1 LNNYSNKAIGPG
13 PAQARSLRNAILLLT
28 ALWLTLTG
36 TAQTQPAPSQSH
48 PAAPRFTVNGTIR
61 DKTTGEV
68 LIGATISVLEIP
80 RSGILSNAYG
90 FYSLGAPA
98 GHYNLLISFS
108 GYQTDTIAID
118 LDKDR
123 TLPLGLSTADNQ
135 LAAVIVTSQK
145 KNDNITRPL
154 MGVQKLTTNDIKNV
168 PVLFGEKDVLKTIQL
183 LPGIQFAGDGNS
195 GFFVRGGGADQNL
208 ILLDEATVYNPSHL
222 LGFFSTFNSDAIKD
236 ITVYKGGMPAE
247 YGGRLSSVVDIKM
260 NDGNN
265 KDYHF
270 GGGIGLISTRLNA
283 EGPIVKD
290 RGSFSISGR
299 RTYADLFLKLSSDSS
314 VSNNSLYFYD
324 LNIKAN
330 YKFDEKNRVYLSGY
344 FGRDNLAFGNTFG
357 IDYGNATGTARW
369 NHVFSSRLFSN
380 TSLIFSKYNYKI
392 KINSNNNNIAIT
404 SDIKDIHLKEDLQY
418 YINADNKINFGFGA
432 IHHTISPGILAA
444 SQSSSYNSL
453 KLQSKY
459 SFENAVYISHE
470 YSPTGSLHLNYGLR
484 ASSFL
489 VLGPGNFYT
498 YDANGNAK
506 DTARYSSGSI
516 VTTYTN
522 LEPRASLSF
531 QLNEAASIK
540 LSYNRN
546 TQVLH
551 LLSNST
557 SANPTD
563 LWLPSSNNVKP
574 EIASQES
581 IGFFRNAADN
591 RYEFSVEAY
600 YKSMQNEIDY
610 KNGAQLLANENV
622 ESQLLFGKG
631 RAYGLE
637 LFAKKKA
644 GRLTG
649 WISYTLSRTELQIN
663 GVNLNKWYPAKQD
676 RTHDIAV
683 VGIYQASPKWILS
696 ATWVYYTGNAVT
708 FPSGKYQVDSQT
720 AFLYTTRNGYRMP
733 AYHRMDV
740 AATLQG
746 RKKKRFESSWTFSI
760 YNLYGRENAYS
771 IVFQNDPDDPSKTQ
785 ALQYA
790 LFRFVPAV
798 TYNFKF

>member
-1 LNNYSNKAIGPG
+1 MKNYLNKLIGPLFV
-13 PAQARSLRNAILLLT
+13 ALLLT
-28 ALWLTLTG
+28 TAG
-36 TAQTQPAPSQSH
+36 TAQT
-48 PAAPRFTVNGTIR
+48 RYTLNGTIR
-61 DKTTGEV
+61 DKGSGEV
-68 LIGATISVLEIP
+68 LIGATISILEIT

-90 FYSLGAPA
+90 FYSISAPP
-98 GHYNLLISFS
+98 GHYNLLISFA
-108 GYQTDTIAID
+108 GYQTDTID
-118 LDKDR
+118 LQLDKDR
-123 TLPLGLSTADNQ
+123 TLPIELATSSNQ
-135 LAAVIVTSQK
+135 LTAVVVSANK
-145 KNDNITRPL
+145 KNDNVTRPL
-154 MGVQKLTTNDIKNV
+154 MGIQKLTTNEIKNV

-247 YGGRLSSVVDIKM
+247 YGGRLSSVIDIKM

-265 KDYHF
+265 KDYHY

-314 VSNNSLYFYD
+314 VNSNSLYFYD
-324 LNIKAN
+324 FNVKAN

-344 FGRDNLAFGNTFG
+344 FGRDNLSFGNTFG

-380 TSLIFSKYNYKI
+380 TSFIYSKYSYKI
-392 KINSNNNNIAIT
+392 RINSNNNNIALT
-404 SDIKDIHLKEDLQY
+404 SDIKDLDLKEDLQY
-418 YINADNKINFGFGA
+418 YVNADNKINFGFSA
-432 IHHTISPGILAA
+432 IHHTITPGILSA
-444 SQSSSYNSL
+444 SQSSSFNSFT
-453 KLQSKY
+453 LQNKY
-459 SFENAVYISHE
+459 SFENAVYVSHE
-470 YSPTGSLHLNYGLR
+470 YSPSANLHLNYGLR
-484 ASSFL
+484 ASSFMA
-489 VLGPGNFYT
+489 LGPGNFYT
-498 YDANGNAK
+498 YDAAGNAT
-506 DTARYSSGSI
+506 DTAHYSSGKVVKS
-516 VTTYTN
+516 YAN
-522 LEPRASLSF
+522 LEPRASLSI
-531 QLNEAASIK
+531 QLSEASSVK
-540 LSYNRN
+540 FSYNRN

-563 LWLPSSNNVKP
+563 LWIPSSNNVKP
-574 EIASQES
+574 GIADQES
-581 IGFFRNAADN
+581 IGFFKNTSNN

-600 YKSMQNEIDY
+600 YKSMQNQIDY
-610 KNGAQLLANENV
+610 KNGAQLIANENV

-637 LFAKKKA
+637 LFAKKKV

-649 WISYTLSRTELQIN
+649 WVSYTLSRTELKID
-663 GVNLNKWYPAKQD
+663 GVNLDKWYPAKQD
-676 RTHDIAV
+676 RTHDIAI
-683 VGIYQASPKWILS
+683 VGIYQASPKWTFS

-708 FPSGKYQVDSQT
+708 FPSGKYQVAGQT
-720 AFLYTTRNGYRMP
+720 AFYYTERNGYRMP

-740 AATLQG
+740 AATLLG
-746 RKKKRFESSWTFSI
+746 RKRKRFESSWTFSI

-790 LFRFVPAV
+790 LFRFVPSV